1 MKLSVIIVN
10 YNVRYFLQ
18 QCLQSVEKA
27 IAGTDAEV
35 FVVDNNSTDG
45 SCKMVRELFPWVKLI
60 ENTDNKGF
68 SKANNQAIRISTGEY
83 ILLLNPDTVVE
94 ETTFRLTCDFMD
106 QHPDCGGL
114 GVQMIDG
121 KGKFLPESKRGLPTP
136 AVAFWK
142 IFGMSALFPKSRIF
156 GRYHLGYLSK
166 EETHQIDVL
175 SGAFMQMRRSV
186 LDRTGLLDEDYFM
199 YGEDIDLSYRITKAG
214 YKNYYFPGTRIIH
227 YKGESTKKSSVNYV
241 IVFYKAMVIF
251 ARKHFAPGGAAVFSA
266 LINLAIWLRAGA
278 AILNRMAE
286 RFWLPAIDA
295 LLLFAGMGVL
305 KNYWEYNMKNVHYP
319 QEFMLYAVPAYILLW
334 LTGAY
339 LGGGYDKPWRL
350 TRLVRGV
357 LSGTLVILVIYA
369 LLPETYR
376 FSRALI
382 LLGTAWAC
390 LALPLFRVALHFSGR
405 KTFQL
410 ADTIRKR
417 FLIAGDAAESQ
428 RILSL
433 LMMSGNSSSFVGF
446 VTDEGNRDDQPLAM
460 QSHFLGHTATL
471 PDLIRLY
478 EVNEVIFC
486 GKNLS
491 SAEII
496 GQMLRVQDPGVEI
509 KIAPPE
515 SLFII
520 GSHSINENGDFYLID
535 FSTLNSPVN
544 RRNKRIFDLS
554 SALVMLITSP
564 LLIWFTEKK
573 GGFLR
578 NILRVL
584 SGRISWVGI
593 DHAGDPLLKGY
604 RKGVLNPS
612 DLLVNAST
620 EPQVIERLNVLYAK
634 EYKVY
639 NDLKILIGSF
649 RLVGR

>member
-1 MKLSVIIVN
+1 MRKIV
-10 YNVRYFLQ
+10 L
-18 QCLQSVEKA
+18 EK
-27 IAGTDAEV
+27 
-35 FVVDNNSTDG
+35 
-45 SCKMVRELFPWVKLI
+45 
-60 ENTDNKGF
+60 
-68 SKANNQAIRISTGEY
+68 
-83 ILLLNPDTVVE
+83 
-94 ETTFRLTCDFMD
+94 
-106 QHPDCGGL
+106 
-114 GVQMIDG
+114 
-121 KGKFLPESKRGLPTP
+121 
-136 AVAFWK
+136 
-142 IFGMSALFPKSRIF
+142 
-156 GRYHLGYLSK
+156 
-166 EETHQIDVL
+166 
-175 SGAFMQMRRSV
+175 
-186 LDRTGLLDEDYFM
+186 TGLLDEDYFM

-214 YKNYYFPGTRIIH
+214 YKNYYYPGTRIIH

-251 ARKHFAPGGAAVFSA
+251 ARKHFAPSGAAVFSA

-278 AILNRMAE
+278 AIFKRFAE
-286 RFWLPAIDA
+286 RLWLPLIDT
-295 LLLFAGMGVL
+295 LFLFAGMGVL

-350 TRLVRGV
+350 TRLVRGI

-417 FLIAGDAAESQ
+417 FLIAGDANESQ

-433 LMMSGNSSSFVGF
+433 LMMSGNNSSFVGF

-460 QSHFLGHTATL
+460 QSHFLGHTSAL

-544 RRNKRIFDLS
+544 RRNKRIFDLT

-564 LLIWFTEKK
+564 LLIWFTENKT
-573 GGFLR
+573 GFLR

-584 SGRISWVGI
+584 TGRISWVGI
-593 DHAGDPLLKGY
+593 DHAGDPMLKGY
-604 RKGVLNPS
+604 RKGVLKPS
-612 DLLVNAST
+612 DMLLNEAP
-620 EPQVIERLNVLYAK
+620 EPQVVERLNVLYAK

-639 NDLKILIGSF
+639 NDLRILARRF
-649 RLVGR
+649 RLAGR